1 MSAQL
6 PFSILLGSSDLMHAP
21 NSAILVLLVGGTCAF
36 HVQHGAS
43 VMEKWHAQ
51 VGENRIVSLDSEPE
65 DDSSA
70 APALIV
76 QGDGTFRHERM
87 WRGSAIA
94 MPVFALRSRD
104 SVGAGEFQDLK
115 KLVTLCH
122 QAGALSYKS
131 HTASACAAS
140 HMQLTEAG
148 CLQASEFSRERSKDE
163 A

>member
-1 MSAQL
+1 M
-6 PFSILLGSSDLMHAP
+6 
-21 NSAILVLLVGGTCAF
+21 
-36 HVQHGAS
+36 
-43 VMEKWHAQ
+43 Q

-70 APALIV
+70 SPALIV
-76 QGDGTFRHERM
+76 QDDGTFRHERM

-122 QAGALSYKS
+122 QAGSPSYRS
-131 HTASACAAS
+131 HAAS
-140 HMQLTEAG
+140 TWAACHMQLITTGDCGHHDFAAREASG
-148 CLQASEFSRERSKDE
+148 KVHYSLRVMGKHGVIF
-163 A
+163 

>member
-1 MSAQL
+1 MY
-6 PFSILLGSSDLMHAP
+6 
-21 NSAILVLLVGGTCAF
+21 
-36 HVQHGAS
+36 
-43 VMEKWHAQ
+43 AQ

-65 DDSSA
+65 SKSSA

-76 QGDGTFRHERM
+76 QDDGTFRHERM

-122 QAGALSYKS
+122 QAGSPPHRPHDASRWAAC
-131 HTASACAAS
+131 HTR
-140 HMQLTEAG
+140 LIEAG
-148 CLQASEFSRERSKDE
+148 CLQASSDY